1 MADIPDSLIALERSA
16 EVERAKLAGL
26 TGSEYDAQRRRWR
39 TAYDAVCAAIADRSA
54 ETGEDR
60 GALERSVQ
68 EAVRHTHED
77 PAVE

>member
-1 MADIPDSLIALERSA
+1 M
-16 EVERAKLAGL
+16 AGL

-60 GALERSVQ
+60 CALERAVQ
-68 EAVRHTHED
+68 EAMRHTQED

>member
-39 TAYDAVCAAIADRSA
+39 TAYDAVCAAIAERSDR
-54 ETGEDR
+54 TGEDR
-60 GALERSVQ
+60 CALEREVQ
-68 EAVRHTHED
+68 EAVRHAHED

>member
-1 MADIPDSLIALERSA
+1 MADIPESLIALERSA

-39 TAYDAVCAAIADRSA
+39 AAYDAVCAAIADRSA

-60 GALERSVQ
+60 GTLERSVQ
-68 EAVRHTHED
+68 EAVRRAQED